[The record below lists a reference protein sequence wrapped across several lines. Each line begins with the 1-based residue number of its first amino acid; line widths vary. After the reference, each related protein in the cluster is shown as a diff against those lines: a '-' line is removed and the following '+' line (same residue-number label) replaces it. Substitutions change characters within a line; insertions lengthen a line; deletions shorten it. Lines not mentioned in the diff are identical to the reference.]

1 MIIKKAAIGFKFR
14 EQNQVHTKKR
24 TSATRT
30 EDFCED
36 KRAVI
41 AATAAET
48 SGEGFKK
55 IQDAKS
61 THGNEEPRP
70 AENKKTRE
78 DFPQAWIL
86 ATTRAVNA
94 WEVIGVLTKL
104 HYLDKIDQ
112 VAFVFIVPRDLFHSF
127 KQQSIV
133 SAKVFTSTW
142 VDSIT
147 AFDRDTRETLS
158 NYDVTSFAQLAEAVN
173 PYKRGEIR
181 LLEVNDRCAW
191 DNAVRCW
198 EMHAKAVTRNSAI
211 EKILQFVC
219 AI

>member
-70 AENKKTRE
+70 AENKKTRGVDLSDE
-78 DFPQAWIL
+78 
-86 ATTRAVNA
+86 TRAVNA

>member
-1 MIIKKAAIGFKFR
+1 MAMKNQGGDYFYVRDCYDDYYHIILTDLLKIKKR
-14 EQNQVHTKKR
+14 E
-24 TSATRT
+24 
-30 EDFCED
+30 
-36 KRAVI
+36 
-41 AATAAET
+41 
-48 SGEGFKK
+48 
-55 IQDAKS
+55 
-61 THGNEEPRP
+61 
-70 AENKKTRE
+70 
-78 DFPQAWIL
+78 AWIL
-86 ATTRAVNA
+86 ATVFDETRAVNA

>member
-1 MIIKKAAIGFKFR
+1 MYSFVKPGKNPG
-14 EQNQVHTKKR
+14 
-24 TSATRT
+24 
-30 EDFCED
+30 
-36 KRAVI
+36 
-41 AATAAET
+41 
-48 SGEGFKK
+48 
-55 IQDAKS
+55 
-61 THGNEEPRP
+61 
-70 AENKKTRE
+70 KTLLLFLMTLSE
-78 DFPQAWIL
+78 
-86 ATTRAVNA
+86 TRAVNA

-112 VAFVFIVPRDLFHSF
+112 VAFVVIVPRHLFYSF

-133 SAKVFTSTW
+133 SAEVFTSTW

-173 PYKRGEIR
+173 PNKRGEIR

-191 DNAVRCW
+191 GNALRCW

-211 EKILQFVC
+211 EKISQFVC